1 VLDDLKTLISK
12 SPVLASSE
20 PSEILHLYVMATTQV
35 ISAALVVEQEELRHV
50 YKVQRPVYYISKVF
64 FYGEIR
70 YSQVQKLLYAIL
82 ITKRK
87 LLHYFES
94 HSIHVVT
101 SFGLGEVVENR
112 LTTDRITRRAL
123 ELTGLD
129 ITYVPQTTIKS
140 QALAHFVA
148 EWIETQHP
156 PSLKSIGA
164 CISMAPSP
172 SVMPREALCL
182 SLLKEINSLML
193 FDCTSSLPTMWQS
206 MSTSTETLSSSSIK

>member
-50 YKVQRPVYYISKVF
+50 CKVQRPVYYISKVF

-87 LLHYFES
+87 LLHYFKS

-123 ELTGLD
+123 ELTGLE

-156 PSLKSIGA
+156 PRHS
-164 CISMAPSP
+164 
-172 SVMPREALCL
+172 RALEHVFRW
-182 SLLKEINSLML
+182 LLH
-193 FDCTSSLPTMWQS
+193 PQ
-206 MSTSTETLSSSSIK
+206 